1 MFHSPGLVFL
11 VLINFAGV
19 PQTGTKH
26 SSRNFCSAGINSSK
40 STPKANGGFVDAGDG
55 RNDASVEICSDLVSS
70 DCHVAPLYLRGRTR
84 GGEWCNNLEILAT
97 RGCIDFLKR
106 D

>member
-19 PQTGTKH
+19 PQTHETFVEKFLQ
-26 SSRNFCSAGINSSK
+26 RRDQLVEID
-40 STPKANGGFVDAGDG
+40 PQANGGFVDAGDG